1 LPLITVVASDDL
13 VENVP
18 TPGMERREA
27 VSGTTR
33 IIAVRTQPGLVS
45 GWHHHGAYTTNGYV
59 IGGRLRLESGPDG
72 ATVVDAGPGD
82 FFIVPPH
89 TIHRESNPSAEEQVI
104 AGFRVGDGPTVIDV
118 DGPEG
123 SDG

>member
-13 VENVP
+13 AENVP

-33 IIAVRTQPGLVS
+33 IIAVRTQPGPVS

-72 ATVVDAGPGD
+72 ATVVEAGPGD
-82 FFIVPPH
+82 FFIVPPD

-104 AGFRVGDGPTVIDV
+104 AGFRVGDGPTVIDF

-123 SDG
+123 SGG

>member
-1 LPLITVVASDDL
+1 MAEVRIVTAADL

-27 VSGTTR
+27 VAGTTR
-33 IIAVRTQPGLVS
+33 IIAVRTRPGLVS
-45 GWHHHGAYTTNGYV
+45 GCHHMAATRPTDT
-59 IGGRLRLESGPDG
+59 SWPDAFDSRADRAARRSSRPG
-72 ATVVDAGPGD
+72 SGD
-82 FFIVPPH
+82 FFIVPPD

-104 AGFRVGDGPTVIDV
+104 VGFRIGDGPTVINV

-123 SDG
+123 SGR